1 MITLT
6 DEERVRFTTYLRELA
21 AEDEKLA
28 DIMSRLGPM
37 QMALAKK
44 WRAEAMAAVVI
55 ADKLQSIT
63 IEIR

>member
-37 QMALAKK
+37 QMARAKK
-44 WRAEAMAAVVI
+44 WRAEALAAVVI
-55 ADKLQSIT
+55 ADKLQSVVM
-63 IEIR
+63 E